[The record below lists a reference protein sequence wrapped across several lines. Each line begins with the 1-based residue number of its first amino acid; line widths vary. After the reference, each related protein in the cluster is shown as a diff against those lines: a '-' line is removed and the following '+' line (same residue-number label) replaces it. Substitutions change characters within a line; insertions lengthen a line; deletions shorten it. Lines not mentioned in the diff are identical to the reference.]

1 MPLLNFLLTKRTGI
15 SAQCHDYEY
24 ERTSELEVKK
34 FENAMN
40 SEIFSLTSENYA
52 SAVELLKRRFGRPN
66 IIQRAR
72 INERLNVPG
81 IYKERD
87 TGRL

>member
-1 MPLLNFLLTKRTGI
+1 
-15 SAQCHDYEY
+15 
-24 ERTSELEVKK
+24 
-34 FENAMN
+34 MN